1 MDQNIKQKIAEE
13 FGLDKLLK
21 SLPFTVLVTFIT
33 VALLSARVLLKEQD
47 FMCIDNKL
55 MERLLSPDVALGVV
69 TGLIGVVVASNL
81 YRLFL
86 EWLAKK
92 DLFILSRRLKNWI
105 TKVRIDNSGFAS
117 NFVLTS
123 SSEFPAFMVNNLKNC
138 AKYIIDLLSIYLL
151 LIAIYKSCYVGTRF
165 FELAIAVTI
174 IYSIIE
180 LLNTMCTLKKGYLA
194 EASIDF
200 WHNNFLIVQAFRGI
214 DVKDNQLG
222 KDDKQL
228 GEYQL
233 LTGRSQGKVF
243 YLIFV
248 PDDSD
253 KTDYI
258 KEKEIF
264 RDFDVAMAHFDYL
277 KGKFGKK
284 KN

>member
-33 VALLSARVLLKEQD
+33 VALLSIRALVKEQG

-55 MERLLSPDVALGVV
+55 MERLLSPDVAVFVV
-69 TGLIGVVVASNL
+69 ICLIGAMVASIL
-81 YRLFL
+81 YLLFL
-86 EWLAKK
+86 EWLAKSG
-92 DLFILSRRLKNWI
+92 LFILSRRLKNWL
-105 TKVRIDNSGFAS
+105 TKVKIDNSGFAS

-123 SSEFPAFMVNNLKNC
+123 NSEFFTFFINKFKSC
-138 AKYIIDLLSIYLL
+138 AKYIVDLLSIYLL
-151 LIAIYKSCYVGTRF
+151 LIAIYKSYYIGTRF
-165 FELAIAVTI
+165 FELAFAVTI

-180 LLNTMCTLKKGYLA
+180 LLNTMCTLKKGYLV

-200 WHNNFLIVQAFRGI
+200 WHNNFLIVQAFRGM

-253 KTDYI
+253 ETDLI
-258 KEKEIF
+258 EKKEIF
-264 RDFDVAMAHFDYL
+264 RDFDVAMAYFDYL

>member
-123 SSEFPAFMVNNLKNC
+123 SSEFPTFMVSNLKNC

-174 IYSIIE
+174 IVS
-180 LLNTMCTLKKGYLA
+180 
-194 EASIDF
+194 
-200 WHNNFLIVQAFRGI
+200 
-214 DVKDNQLG
+214 
-222 KDDKQL
+222 
-228 GEYQL
+228 
-233 LTGRSQGKVF
+233 SQ
-243 YLIFV
+243 
-248 PDDSD
+248 
-253 KTDYI
+253 
-258 KEKEIF
+258 
-264 RDFDVAMAHFDYL
+264 
-277 KGKFGKK
+277 
-284 KN
+284 